1 MLKTLSMSPFRTTSV
16 SLSSREKSANAT
28 LSSTKQATASSIP
41 TDSLK
46 STLLTKTT
54 HVETYTMV
62 VSANV
67 SATPSSQILPSSEVT
82 ASTKILSAIP
92 SSASDQS
99 VVVLTQTSIA
109 SLETSQNRT
118 FTAVTVAITAAAAT
132 TATVQSVNVS
142 ATASPQMRS
151 SILVPTG
158 STSEMASLSPLRPSS
173 TEHVTT
179 SSSTVIPPGIFV
191 RFVIS
196 VPVNESVNDVS
207 FKANLTRG
215 IAIAYENGSL
225 DGLSGNASINVSTNS

>member
-1 MLKTLSMSPFRTTSV
+1 MSPFRTTSV
-16 SLSSREKSANAT
+16 TLSSREKSANAT
-28 LSSTKQATASSIP
+28 LSSIKQATASSIP

-54 HVETYTMV
+54 RVETYTLV

-92 SSASDQS
+92 SSASDRS

-118 FTAVTVAITAAAAT
+118 FTAATVATTAGAT
-132 TATVQSVNVS
+132 TATVQYVNVS
-142 ATASPQMRS
+142 ATTSPQMRS
-151 SILVPTG
+151 SIHVPTG

-179 SSSTVIPPGIFV
+179 SSSTGIPPGIFV

-196 VPVNESVNDVS
+196 VPVNESVNDVP